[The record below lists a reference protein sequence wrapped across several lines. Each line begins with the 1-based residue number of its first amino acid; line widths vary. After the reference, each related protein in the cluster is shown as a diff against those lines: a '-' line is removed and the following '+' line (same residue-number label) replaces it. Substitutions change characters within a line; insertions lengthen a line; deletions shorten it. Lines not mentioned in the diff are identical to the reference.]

1 MAKGYGRPP
10 MGRKGGGMGGGMG
23 GLNMD
28 MIKQAQKMQQ
38 EMEKLQ
44 AELQEKEYTATAGGG
59 AVTATVTGKHVLTKL
74 EIDPDAVDPDDVEM
88 LQDMVIA
95 AVNEANR
102 NAATEMSEN
111 MGKITGGLNMPSF

>member
-10 MGRKGGGMGGGMG
+10 MGRKGGGMPGMG
-23 GLNMD
+23 GGFNMD

-38 EMEKLQ
+38 EMERLQ
-44 AELQEKEYTATAGGG
+44 SELKQKEYSATAGGG
-59 AVTATVTGKHVLTKL
+59 VVTATVTGDHVLTKL
-74 EIDPDAVDPDDVEM
+74 DIDPDAVDPDDVEM

-102 NAATEMSEN
+102 TAANDANEN
-111 MGKITGGLNMPSF
+111 MGKITGGLNLPL